1 MARTKSFNNLDL
13 LSKIEYLVKKNLP
26 SEVNLTTKT
35 VTVVYLFTTTTTD
48 PNNPFELV
56 ENNYNIEAT
65 LIGDEIKFKVLN
77 ENDSEIY
84 NAECYLSQP

>member
-1 MARTKSFNNLDL
+1 MPRTKNYDNLDL

-35 VTVVYLFTTTTTD
+35 ISVVYSFTTTTTD
-48 PNNPFELV
+48 PNNPFNLV
-56 ENNYNIEAT
+56 ENSYNIEVT
-65 LIGDEIKFKVLN
+65 LKGDEIKFKVLN

-84 NAECYLSQP
+84 DAECYLSQP

>member
-56 ENNYNIEAT
+56 ENNYIIEAT